1 MEENNLEYIKQNFQI
16 HYYFDD
22 NSHSMNAFVRNAME
36 KDFLNFINEIGN
48 ILDIK
53 IKLESQA
60 REEGGLKENI
70 IICLIGSALCYFAP
84 AVNNILTFYLT
95 EQNKL
100 QNADLKLKDLEL
112 KLKELDLKL
121 KEEELKN
128 KKTQNEYIK
137 KIEENHKIYRLLSNF
152 YKKVENYE
160 KIKKIGYQ
168 FNNSNEL
175 IIEREQFKSFIIE
188 ENKDIETIEEAEIE
202 IISPVLKEGKYKW
215 RGIYNGEKIDFSM
228 GDSGFNNAVIR
239 QEYNFINGTTINC
252 QLEISKTFDDYGEEI
267 KTSYRVKK
275 VYSIQANDISK
286 ITKFGQKRRKQK
298 EESLEPTLFD
308 FTKDTKD

>member
-1 MEENNLEYIKQNFQI
+1 MKEEILENIKQNFQI

-36 KDFLNFINEIGN
+36 KDFLNFINEVGN

-70 IICLIGSALCYFAP
+70 IIYLIGCTLGYFAP

-95 EQNKL
+95 GQNRL
-100 QNADLKLKDLEL
+100 QNADLKLKDLEF

-128 KKTQNEYIK
+128 KKSQNEYIK

-168 FNNSNEL
+168 FDSLDEL
-175 IIEREQFKSFIIE
+175 IVERNQFKSFIIE
-188 ENKDIETIEEAEIE
+188 ENKDTEIVEDADIE

-215 RGIYNGEKIDFSM
+215 KGIYNGEKIDFSM
-228 GDSGFNNAVIR
+228 GDSGFKNAVIK
-239 QEYNFINGTTINC
+239 QEHNFINGTTINC
-252 QLEISKTFDDYGEEI
+252 QLEISRTFDDYGEET
-267 KTSYRVKK
+267 KTLYRVKK
-275 VYSIQANDISK
+275 FIM
-286 ITKFGQKRRKQK
+286 
-298 EESLEPTLFD
+298 
-308 FTKDTKD
+308 

>member
-1 MEENNLEYIKQNFQI
+1 
-16 HYYFDD
+16 
-22 NSHSMNAFVRNAME
+22 
-36 KDFLNFINEIGN
+36 
-48 ILDIK
+48 DIK

-228 GDSGFNNAVIR
+228 GDSGFKNAVIR

>member
-137 KIEENHKIYRLLSNF
+137 KIEENRKIYRLLSNF

-202 IISPVLKEGKYKW
+202 IISPVLKESKYKW
-215 RGIYNGEKIDFSM
+215 KGIYNGEKIDFSM
-228 GDSGFNNAVIR
+228 RDSDFKNAVIG
-239 QEYNFINGTTINC
+239 QKYNFINGTTINC

-267 KTSYRVKK
+267 KTLYRVKK
-275 VYSIQANDISK
+275 VYSVQANDISK
-286 ITKFGQKRRKQK
+286 ITKFGLKRRKQK

>member
-168 FNNSNEL
+168 
-175 IIEREQFKSFIIE
+175 
-188 ENKDIETIEEAEIE
+188 
-202 IISPVLKEGKYKW
+202 
-215 RGIYNGEKIDFSM
+215 
-228 GDSGFNNAVIR
+228 
-239 QEYNFINGTTINC
+239 
-252 QLEISKTFDDYGEEI
+252 
-267 KTSYRVKK
+267 
-275 VYSIQANDISK
+275 
-286 ITKFGQKRRKQK
+286 
-298 EESLEPTLFD
+298 
-308 FTKDTKD
+308 